1 VLAVRRKRPLPPV
14 SGANVAAGPSG
25 RTRSAA
31 VVLVVAAEVEDRSA
45 DASSA
50 VESAVESSVHAEIR
64 SAPVAHRTSSGVTGR
79 RRARW
84 MDDRVVAIGR
94 S

>member
-45 DASSA
+45 DVS
-50 VESAVESSVHAEIR
+50 SAVESSVHAEIR